1 MKKQYGKQLEETIE
15 LAMLLYPKRLIL
27 QEGYRE
33 FEHIEDCRFF
43 DKKDGTYLKGYCLLS
58 TSNAIERR
66 AEEKLSCKKEIY
78 LMDNGTFQKFY
89 IATETLFCNKCNELH
104 SYIHRVVAE
113 DQRLSIDELHEIVE
127 FITSS
132 INLTKQPHLHTSF

>member
-1 MKKQYGKQLEETIE
+1 
-15 LAMLLYPKRLIL
+15 
-27 QEGYRE
+27 
-33 FEHIEDCRFF
+33 
-43 DKKDGTYLKGYCLLS
+43 
-58 TSNAIERR
+58 
-66 AEEKLSCKKEIY
+66 
-78 LMDNGTFQKFY
+78 MDNGTFQKFY

-113 DQRLSIDELHEIVE
+113 DQKLSIDELHEIVE